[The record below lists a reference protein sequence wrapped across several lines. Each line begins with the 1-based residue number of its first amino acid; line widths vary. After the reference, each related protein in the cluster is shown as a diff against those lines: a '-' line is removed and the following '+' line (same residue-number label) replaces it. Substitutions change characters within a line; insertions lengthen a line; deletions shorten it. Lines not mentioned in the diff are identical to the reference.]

1 MGNSQETD
9 EKILMS
15 LVISKLED
23 ILLSTYRNLQKRN
36 FFFSESRDRFCVRLM
51 EEGDIW
57 VGLIGFPRR
66 ETEREVGQ
74 GHMAGAPSMRF
85 SRMVKSQV
93 SWVNWKES
101 GR

>member
-36 FFFSESRDRFCVRLM
+36 FFFQR
-51 EEGDIW
+51 
-57 VGLIGFPRR
+57 
-66 ETEREVGQ
+66 
-74 GHMAGAPSMRF
+74 AGIAS
-85 SRMVKSQV
+85 V
-93 SWVNWKES
+93 
-101 GR
+101 